1 MSEDVKATVQ
11 GTVDA
16 PQVERQRDV
25 SLARRADAAWRQ
37 AVRATSGLCKPWGI
51 KVEEADAALELAQAL
66 EEDLAGPATA
76 ADDIRIGIVAGCQLI
91 RWRLQRRMFNTGLI
105 NEKTR
110 QVNPALGEWRQVAK
124 LQLDA
129 LNALKFR
136 DPNVVEADI
145 RELWHASSEPTTA
158 EVIVAALEPA
168 GDAAAA
174 GPTDLSSE
182 ASGTPEGPL
191 EPASEPPHE

>member
-25 SLARRADAAWRQ
+25 SLARRANSAWRQ

-51 KVEEADAALELAQAL
+51 KPEEAEAALELAQAL
-66 EEDLAGPATA
+66 EEDLAGPASA

-129 LNALKFR
+129 LNNLKFR
-136 DPNVVEADI
+136 DPGVIEADI
-145 RELWHASSEPTTA
+145 RELWQASTESTTA
-158 EVIVAALEPA
+158 EVIVDALAPA
-168 GDAAAA
+168 GEAAPAPAPGSVAATPDA
-174 GPTDLSSE
+174 
-182 ASGTPEGPL
+182 PESPL
-191 EPASEPPHE
+191 EPPAEGVA